1 LSKCSVCG
9 EREAIYFRAYSGER
23 LCKRCFIDSVRRKV
37 RVAIS
42 TYKMFEPD
50 DRIGVA
56 LSGGKDSLVL
66 LHILSEI
73 EERFP
78 NSEVVA
84 ISIDEGIKDYR
95 DEALRIARDACK
107 KLGIPHRIFSFKDL
121 YGYTLD
127 EMVQALRGSGGGLTP
142 CAYCGVFRRKAL
154 NLAAREM
161 GVDKLALAHNLDDE
175 AQTAILNLIHGD
187 VLRLLRVTPS
197 VKVRHPKFVQRVKP
211 LCLVPEKETTLWAYL
226 NKIEFQSS
234 PCPYAGEALRNDVR
248 QTLNR
253 WEVKHPGIKYTIFH
267 SSQRLVR
274 LLEASLGEVELNEC
288 EVCGEPTSGRICKA
302 CKLLQRLKGKG

>member
-1 LSKCSVCG
+1 MPKCSVCG
-9 EREAIYFRAYSGER
+9 EREAIYFRAYSGEY
-23 LCKRCFIDSVRRKV
+23 LCRRCFIDSVRRKV
-37 RVAIS
+37 RMAIS

-66 LHILSEI
+66 LYILNEI

-78 NSEVVA
+78 KSEVMA

-95 DEALRIARDACK
+95 DEALRIARDACRN
-107 KLGIPHRIFSFKDL
+107 LGITHNVLSFKEL

-127 EMVQALRGSGGGLTP
+127 EIVQRLRRSGDGLTP
-142 CAYCGVFRRKAL
+142 CAYCGVLRRKAL

-161 GVDKLALAHNLDDE
+161 AVDKLALAHNLDDE
-175 AQTAILNLIHGD
+175 VQTVILNLIHGA
-187 VLRLLRVTPS
+187 VLRLIRVAPS

-226 NKIEFQSS
+226 NRIEFQSI

-253 WEVKHPGIKYTIFH
+253 WEVKHPGIKYTVFH
-267 SSQRLVR
+267 SSQRLVN
-274 LLEASLGEVELNEC
+274 LLEASLETVELKEC
-288 EVCGEPTSGRICKA
+288 EMCGEPTSGKVCKA
-302 CKLLQRLKGKG
+302 CKLLQRLKE

>member
-1 LSKCSVCG
+1 LPKCSICG
-9 EREAIYFRAYSGER
+9 EREAIYFRAYSGEY
-23 LCKRCFIDSVRRKV
+23 LCRRCFIDSIRRKV
-37 RVAIS
+37 LMAIS

-66 LHILSEI
+66 LHILNEI

-107 KLGIPHRIFSFKDL
+107 NLGVTHKVLSFKEL

-127 EMVQALRGSGGGLTP
+127 EIVQRLRASGEGLTP
-142 CAYCGVFRRKAL
+142 CAYCGVLRRKAL
-154 NLAAREM
+154 NLAARETA
-161 GVDKLALAHNLDDE
+161 VDKLALAHNLDDE

-187 VLRLLRVTPS
+187 IFRLVRVAPS
-197 VKVRHPKFVQRVKP
+197 IKVRHPKFVQRVKP
-211 LCLVPEKETTLWAYL
+211 LCLVPERETTLWAYL
-226 NKIEFQSS
+226 NRIEFQSN

-248 QTLNR
+248 RALNR
-253 WEVKHPGIKYTIFH
+253 WEVKHPGIKYTVFH
-267 SSQRLVR
+267 SSQKLVK
-274 LLEASLGEVELNEC
+274 LLEASLETVELKEC
-288 EVCGEPTSGRICKA
+288 EVCGEPTSGKVCKA
-302 CKLLQRLKGKG
+302 CRLLQRLKE